1 MTGKPEVRRR
11 AQWSRWR
18 FGASLAALSLA
29 ACGGGDRAPSATPT
43 SSDGSSRPPPPI
55 TLLTAPATTSA
66 GGFKARLAGTAGLT
80 DGGCVVVDGHLLVAP
95 EGARVRGDVV
105 EIPGYPGFR
114 VGDHVVLGGGEA
126 EAGAPGLPGTTQCGA
141 PSDEDAPHW
150 VVAAGGPAQ
159 ASPPS

>member
-1 MTGKPEVRRR
+1 MLV
-11 AQWSRWR
+11 A
-18 FGASLAALSLA
+18 LAVA
-29 ACGGGDRAPSATPT
+29 ACDAPS
-43 SSDGSSRPPPPI
+43 GPPEI

-66 GGFKARLAGTAGLT
+66 GGFKARLAGTVGLT

-95 EGARVRGDVV
+95 EGARVRGDVI

-126 EAGAPGLPGTTQCGA
+126 EAGTPGLPGTTQCGA